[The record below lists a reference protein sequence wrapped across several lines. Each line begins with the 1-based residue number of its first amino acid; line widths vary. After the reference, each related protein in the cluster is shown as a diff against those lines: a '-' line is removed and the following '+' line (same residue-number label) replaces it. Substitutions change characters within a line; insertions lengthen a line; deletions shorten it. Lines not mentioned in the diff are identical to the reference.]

1 MKGGTRKR
9 GKTWSYYFDMGTV
22 GGKRQ
27 KKEKGGFATKKEA
40 EAALAAAMNQYNNVG
55 QVFTPAE
62 ITVADYLDQWFDL
75 YVKMNL
81 KYNTQLDYIQTIE
94 NHLKPAL
101 GKYRLKA
108 LRPAPIQEYV
118 NDLKVKGYARA
129 TAFNIFRTLS
139 GALNYAVEPLNYID
153 YNPCDRVKFP
163 KYENARQELHVFLTE
178 DVMKQIFE
186 RFPESSPFYVPL
198 MIGYYTGVRISECFG
213 LTWDDIDL
221 DNRIITIDHQIV
233 KRNFGM
239 DVRKAIN
246 KGRTKMEK
254 SEWYFQ
260 TTKSDSSNRK
270 IKFGTALFEC
280 LNRARIQKIKNR
292 FKFGEHYTEY
302 YLKPEQDEKGETV
315 QRLIPVK
322 RGIPVDLPAA
332 DLVCVREDGSMLS
345 TDSFKYVCRVVHH
358 DLHLAFNYHS
368 LRHTHATMLIEAG
381 ADLKDV
387 QERLGHA
394 NIETTMDKYVHNTD
408 EMRDRT
414 VDIFEN
420 IALKKA

>member
-9 GKTWSYYFDMGTV
+9 GSTWSYYFDMGKV
-22 GGKRQ
+22 DGKRQ

-118 NDLKVKGYARA
+118 NDLKVKGYART

-178 DVMKQIFE
+178 DTMKQIFE

-213 LTWDDIDL
+213 LMWDDIDL

-260 TTKSDSSNRK
+260 TTKSESSNRK
-270 IKFGTALFEC
+270 VKFGTALFEC

-302 YLKPEQDEKGETV
+302 YLKPEPDEKGETV